1 MSRTLVSVEQVKKA
15 LNIESFRNISKE
27 KIMEFVSLIPNVDR
41 EIAIKIIEQYPVFAE
56 LSKSILSQLN
66 KMCDIALEK
75 NDESQKHVI
84 EAYKQ
89 ILDELSFQVRL
100 DNLPKE
106 EKTKYIEQMIE
117 VADKMAAKDSEN
129 KAFIDK
135 MVKYGMGVTVGVLII
150 GATILGVN
158 IKGEELPKIL

>member
-27 KIMEFVSLIPNVDR
+27 KIMEFVSLIPNMDR

-75 NDESQKHVI
+75 KMKVKNMSLKLI
-84 EAYKQ
+84 
-89 ILDELSFQVRL
+89 
-100 DNLPKE
+100 N
-106 EKTKYIEQMIE
+106 KY
-117 VADKMAAKDSEN
+117 
-129 KAFIDK
+129 
-135 MVKYGMGVTVGVLII
+135 
-150 GATILGVN
+150 
-158 IKGEELPKIL
+158 